1 MSVGEL
7 KRNWCDIPKHIQSLR
22 NVQNICKCD
31 NKSMIHGLE
40 LTVKMS
46 KPLFLT
52 VDFGCL
58 NVYWGVQFFIT
69 IMFVFC

>member
-7 KRNWCDIPKHIQSLR
+7 KRNLCDIPKHIQTLR
-22 NVQNICKCD
+22 NVQNICKCN

-40 LTVKMS
+40 LTVKMA

-52 VDFGCL
+52 VDFELL
-58 NVYWGVQFFIT
+58 NIYWGL
-69 IMFVFC
+69 